1 MLLRDLR
8 FDVSEIVLRSP
19 QQLAPSKDPDN
30 CYEKDLS
37 IHIIP
42 ENIADKFSFGRD
54 SSANGLIQA
63 QTRINCSGV
72 YYLNPTV
79 PAGAS
84 NFSYSN
90 RNGSSYESQNG
101 LILSRFMLTDIRSV
115 LRSGKKTKRQDSRGA
130 IFAAPGNI
138 SLAGQQNPTC
148 GTMAFFDAT
157 RGMGNL
163 HEINTL
169 RRVEAFGTAVAKR
182 FRVVGSRHALT
193 AFNFHYHYYDD

>member
-1 MLLRDLR
+1 LVVTHLQTD
-8 FDVSEIVLRSP
+8 
-19 QQLAPSKDPDN
+19 
-30 CYEKDLS
+30 
-37 IHIIP
+37 
-42 ENIADKFSFGRD
+42 
-54 SSANGLIQA
+54 LIQA

-79 PAGAS
+79 PVGAS

-130 IFAAPGNI
+130 IFAAPRNI

-182 FRVVGSRHALT
+182 FRVVGFPSRPHCIQFSLSLL
-193 AFNFHYHYYDD
+193 